1 MLASR
6 SSSLSVNLVVKLSKS
21 RRDIF
26 NAVNPCTAMY
36 VAGMRDAVKA
46 AVVEALLRP
55 GRSIRDIRAVQCSE
69 EELERRHGN
78 NPVWHEL
85 TEMRAFVADR
95 LALDKDRVL
104 GSSRRNNDFGDAVLD
119 MIGNLKRRGFVE
131 TWQKRSGVFCVVKD
145 LSKMQTKP
153 SMSTQ
158 KRETGR
164 RPGQPTGDDA
174 LKERFVAMLDG
185 HVDDTYKFALA
196 RALLDY
202 CHSEGGKPAPE
213 LVIKYEYLAEKFLE
227 YYWKL
232 AWFGIKQ
239 NVRGAE
245 SRVLK
250 TIRELFGEKTPERFD
265 DAQQQYRTEIGKAK
279 SSILTGVFGH
289 ARSRTSIVVHAFQ
302 NVPAGAHAIP
312 DEVFYKPD
320 DDDQCLKMYHEA
332 LSFMSRNYDVLRY
345 NVLARWSLHLENLNP
360 SMIKI
365 MTKLSR
371 EKIKRSDL
379 KKFHD
384 MLTKYFDT
392 CFYCGVRLGDGMEVD
407 HFIPWSYVLE
417 DNLWNMVLA
426 CRSCNRKKG
435 NQLPDVRHLEKI
447 YAQNSRL
454 RSSSLEGEFAEYED
468 ERLELLYGMCRAS
481 RRP

>member
-6 SSSLSVNLVVKLSKS
+6 SSSLSVNLIVKLSKS
-21 RRDIF
+21 CRDIF
-26 NAVNPCTAMY
+26 NVVNPCPAMY
-36 VAGMRDAVKA
+36 VAGMRDAVKV

-55 GRSIRDIRAVQCSE
+55 GRSVRDIRAVRCSE
-69 EELERRHGN
+69 EELEIRHGN
-78 NPVWHEL
+78 DPVWHEL
-85 TEMRAFVADR
+85 SEMRAFVADR
-95 LALDKDRVL
+95 LELDKDRVL
-104 GSSRRNNDFGDAVLD
+104 GPRRRNNDFRDAVLD
-119 MIGNLKRRGFVE
+119 MISNLKNRGFVE
-131 TWQKRSGVFCVVKD
+131 TWQNRSGAFRVVRD
-145 LSKMQTKP
+145 LPATQPDSG
-153 SMSTQ
+153 MSINV
-158 KRETGR
+158 REFGR

-174 LKERFVAMLDG
+174 LKERFVAMLHG
-185 HVDDTYKFALA
+185 RVDDTYKFALA
-196 RALLDY
+196 RAILDY
-202 CHSEGGKPAPE
+202 CHSEGGRPNPE

-239 NVRGAE
+239 NARGVE
-245 SRVLK
+245 SYVLS
-250 TIRELFGEKTPERFD
+250 TIRKLFGEKTPERFD
-265 DAQQQYRTEIGKAK
+265 DAQQQYPTEIDKAK
-279 SSILTGVFGH
+279 SAILAGVFGH

-302 NVPAGAHAIP
+302 NVPAGAHVIP
-312 DEVFYKPD
+312 DEVFYEPD
-320 DDDQCLKMYHEA
+320 DDGQCLKMHHEA

-345 NVLARWSLHLENLNP
+345 SVLARWSLRLENLNP

-384 MLTKYFDT
+384 MLIKYFDT
-392 CFYCGVRLGDGMEVD
+392 CFYCGVRLGDSMEVD

-454 RSSSLEGEFAEYED
+454 RSSSLDGEFAEYED

-481 RRP
+481 RGP